1 MGSNRSDNM
10 SMTQMVKCMQKGLT
24 DLSKVEMKK
33 PKGLYGRKLNINCGG
48 WFSANLGDF
57 DIECVIPFDDDTEA
71 NEAEIV
77 IYNLSTKSIQ
87 SLEYNAP
94 ITITAGYEMDSTG
107 VIFQGNI
114 SQVKT
119 KRTDLD
125 TITTIYAVDN
135 KSLKERDMISK
146 SYAAGTKASTILRD
160 LVNQLN
166 LPIAAFQVVRDHSYP
181 EETTVEGGIMSKI
194 KELAGVCGVKAYINK
209 QAVYVQPL
217 DYAASDWFDITP
229 KTGLISDV
237 EISVEEEKH
246 ENYTDKRTVYTFTT
260 LLNHRIVP
268 SCAVNLNCRDV
279 TGQFRVFKGQHTIN
293 ESEFCTEISCY

>member
-1 MGSNRSDNM
+1 M
-10 SMTQMVKCMQKGLT
+10 SEPMTQMIQCMQKGLT

-33 PKGLYGRKLNINCGG
+33 PKGLYGRVLNINCGG
-48 WFSANLGDF
+48 WFSADLGQF
-57 DIECVIPFDDDTEA
+57 DIECNIPFDDDTEA

-77 IYNLSTKSIQ
+77 IYNLSVTSIKA
-87 SLEYNAP
+87 LEYNAP
-94 ITITAGYEMDSTG
+94 VTVTAGYETDSTG

-119 KRTDLD
+119 THTNLD

-146 SYAAGTKASTILRD
+146 TYSAGTRASVILRD

-166 LPIAAFQVVRDHSYP
+166 LPVAVFQTIRDHSYP
-181 EETTVEGGIMSKI
+181 EETTVEGGLMSKI

-229 KTGLISDV
+229 STGLISDID
-237 EISVEEEKH
+237 ISFEEEEH
-246 ENYTDKRTVYTFTT
+246 ENYTDKRTVYSFQT

-268 SCAVNLNCRDV
+268 SCAVNLKSRAV
-279 TGQFRVFKGQHTIN
+279 SGQFRVYKGEHVIN
-293 ESEFCTEISCY
+293 ENDFYTKIYCY